1 MGSLFGVLAGMS
13 LLAVFVVIGVGLL
26 IAALLLTLSFRW
38 VVGYMPS
45 LLRAFGAVLLTA
57 IASAVALGMARAVG
71 GDGRLLG
78 LAVQFLIGAGMVNL
92 LLLGGDGLRIG
103 FAKASLVQLVYTG
116 LCIIAGLVLGLA
128 LVALFGGMLASMHG

>member
-13 LLAVFVVIGVGLL
+13 LLAVFAVIGAGLL
-26 IAALLLTLSFRW
+26 IAALLLALSFRW
-38 VVGYMPS
+38 VMGYSPS
-45 LLRAFGAVLLTA
+45 LLRSFGAVLLTV

-78 LAVQFLIGAGMVNL
+78 LVVQFLIGAWMVNL

-116 LCIIAGLVLGLA
+116 LGLVAGLLLG
-128 LVALFGGMLASMHG
+128 VAMVTLFGSMMASMHG